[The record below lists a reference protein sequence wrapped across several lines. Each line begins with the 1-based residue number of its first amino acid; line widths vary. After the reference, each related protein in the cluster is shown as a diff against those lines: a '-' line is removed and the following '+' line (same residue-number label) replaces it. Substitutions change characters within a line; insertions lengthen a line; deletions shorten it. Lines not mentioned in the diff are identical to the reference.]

1 MAKIEV
7 TICDFKDIFLDI
19 ETCKNLRTFTKG
31 GSMKNEIRVIKE
43 ITPRMLSVDE
53 TAKYIGLAT
62 KTIRNRIGRKATKP
76 FPIKPKRIGSSVL
89 FDIKDLDAYLDKLQ
103 TT

>member
-1 MAKIEV
+1 MIAQL
-7 TICDFKDIFLDI
+7 DLKDIFLDV

-76 FPIKPKRIGSSVL
+76 FPIKPKRIGSRVL

>member
-1 MAKIEV
+1 MIAQL
-7 TICDFKDIFLDI
+7 DLKDIFLDV

-31 GSMKNEIRVIKE
+31 GSMKKEIRVIKE

-76 FPIKPKRIGSSVL
+76 FPIKPKRIGSRVL

>member
-1 MAKIEV
+1 MKIIV
-7 TICDFKDIFLDI
+7 
-19 ETCKNLRTFTKG
+19 TKG
-31 GSMKNEIRVIKE
+31 GSMKNEIRVRKE

-53 TAKYIGLAT
+53 TAKYIGLAV
-62 KTIRNRIGRKATKP
+62 KTIRNRIGPKATKP
-76 FPIKPKRIGSSVL
+76 FPIKPKRIGSRVL

>member
-1 MAKIEV
+1 
-7 TICDFKDIFLDI
+7 
-19 ETCKNLRTFTKG
+19 
-31 GSMKNEIRVIKE
+31 MKKEIRVIKE

-76 FPIKPKRIGSSVL
+76 FPIKPKRIGSRVL